1 MASVHNKLEQLSQWV
16 DVDIMDSPVRNS
28 MKDIINRDMEK
39 DSPMILKEIDGKYS
53 PFRNHLS
60 KLGNAR
66 IDLLKM
72 DNRLTS
78 TALVALAA
86 IKFKNLG
93 KRRQSESFSGQRNE
107 SIPSLRNQ

>member
-1 MASVHNKLEQLSQWV
+1 MASVHNKLEQLRQWV
-16 DVDIMDSPVRNS
+16 DVDIMDSPVRNNI
-28 MKDIINRDMEK
+28 KDIINKDMEK

-72 DNRLTS
+72 DNRLAS

-93 KRRQSESFSGQRNE
+93 RRNRQSKVSQDNKMEVS
-107 SIPSLRNQ
+107 PH